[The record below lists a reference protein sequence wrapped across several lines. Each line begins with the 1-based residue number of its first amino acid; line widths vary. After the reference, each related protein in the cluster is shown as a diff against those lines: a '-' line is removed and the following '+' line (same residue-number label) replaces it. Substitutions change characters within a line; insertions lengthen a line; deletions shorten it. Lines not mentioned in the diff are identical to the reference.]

1 MVYIDDVALMYPLEI
16 MRRQVVLDIFQLIS
30 QWNFFSFGDQ
40 KNIYMVTMDIH
51 DLLEINFHNFYL

>member
-30 QWNFFSFGDQ
+30 QWNFFGFGDQ
-40 KNIYMVTMDIH
+40 KHIYMVALNVH
-51 DLLEINFHNFYL
+51 DLLKINFNYFDT